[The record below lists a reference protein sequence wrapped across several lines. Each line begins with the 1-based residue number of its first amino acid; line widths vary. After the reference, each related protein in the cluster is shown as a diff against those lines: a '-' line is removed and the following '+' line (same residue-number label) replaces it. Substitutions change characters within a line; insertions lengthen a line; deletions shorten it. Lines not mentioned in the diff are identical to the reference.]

1 MQVIDKKMFM
11 FNIKEV
17 HFSKDPFDI
26 EGCDFVIFPY
36 CKNKVE
42 AKGFFC
48 YKKFTSI
55 IDLTKNLDTIWQK
68 FHTNTRRGIKRAER
82 EGVKIRIN
90 CEYNQFFQIY
100 KNFLEKKGLKSFFEV
115 FGVGII
121 PLDVMKKNGT
131 LFVADYNGE
140 ILGGIIFLHDT
151 SYIEGWVGASKRLE
165 SEKEDNVLIGC
176 ANRLIFWEAIK
187 YAKEKGIK
195 EFDFG
200 GLFSENNAEK
210 DPIKKGINSFKL
222 SFGGE
227 VVPGYSYEKG
237 YSKSLQLAYYLYHL
251 KKEFHRSIAKEV
263 SVDRWSDKKP

>member
-1 MQVIDKKMFM
+1 MHVIDKKMLM

-17 HFSKDPFDI
+17 HFSEYPFDI
-26 EGCDFVIFPY
+26 EGCDFVTFPF

-68 FHTNTRRGIKRAER
+68 FHTNARRGIKRAER
-82 EGVKIRIN
+82 DGVKIRIN
-90 CEYNQFFQIY
+90 YGYDQFFHIY
-100 KNFLEKKGLKSFFEV
+100 KNFLEKKGLKSFFEI
-115 FGVGII
+115 FGVGTI

-131 LFVADYNGE
+131 IFVADYNGE
-140 ILGGIIFLHDT
+140 ILGGIIFLHDI
-151 SYIEGWVGASKRLE
+151 SYIEGWVGATKRLE
-165 SEKEDNVLIGC
+165 SNKKETNELIGC

-187 YAKEKGIK
+187 YGNEKGMK

-200 GLFSENNAEK
+200 GLFPENKAEK
-210 DPIKKGINSFKL
+210 DPIQKGINSFKL

-227 VVPGYSYEKG
+227 VVPGYSYEKV
-237 YSKSLQLAYYLYHL
+237 YSNSFKLAYYLNNL
-251 KKEFHRSIAKEV
+251 KRGRSPE
-263 SVDRWSDKKP
+263 